1 MGPWMMGRLAK
12 QYGVASPKELLEVAQ
27 EMGVEFIPCQMTM
40 DMFGLKPEDM
50 IEGMGEPV
58 GAATVIGLHDRQL
71 RPAVHLGRTMTAM
84 TDTAVAITRTVDARG
99 SFCPGPLMELIR
111 AIRESQVGD
120 VIAVY
125 SSDKGSKTDIPK
137 WVEKAGHRLVALETR
152 DGYDEIVVE
161 KLR

>member
-1 MGPWMMGRLAK
+1 
-12 QYGVASPKELLEVAQ
+12 
-27 EMGVEFIPCQMTM
+27 MTET
-40 DMFGLKPEDM
+40 LTTP
-50 IEGMGEPV
+50 
-58 GAATVIGLHDRQL
+58 
-71 RPAVHLGRTMTAM
+71 
-84 TDTAVAITRTVDARG
+84 AITRVIDARG
-99 SFCPGPLMELIR
+99 SYCPGPLMELIR

-120 VIAVY
+120 VLSVY